1 MTNQN
6 NDERYYPS
14 DNFDHEENTFSE
26 NQPGQEQ
33 LYTDPY
39 EVSSYESNSYE
50 HQNSYDPYS
59 YDAYSQNYGEDNL
72 SVNYNQVDPS
82 YDSQSDYDQTNYGY
96 LDPYAD
102 PNNQVTNDYQDL
114 YEEQDYY
121 SETPY
126 DFQADGYE
134 NLYSEQGYQLN
145 SDFESGYEDQEYQIE
160 YSDFDSEENENQFN
174 KFIIP
179 IAVIGAVLVVLIGF
193 YVLREIGTFDK
204 SSNNTNVSFEKETEP
219 IKVEGPS
226 KKSKTENE
234 ESSKGT
240 VSVKS
245 TSRLQGRKPGL
256 TTVDRTRI
264 PTTSAE
270 VSISERE
277 IGTTTTK
284 PPAQRQSIR
293 VTQKQTRTTVAG
305 VQRTQTTQPATQ
317 RATTTQNPATTQA
330 TAAPTTTQR
339 PVTTQA
345 TAAPT
350 TTQKPARTNETTS
363 TSTRSPEFTTSPE
376 STSPILNI
384 PNPVEINDDQV
395 NLPKTNP
402 LSKDVMEIFKDLP
415 KEAIANRLVE
425 KYALLKNKNTFEITN
440 KDGTE
445 EYSVSDISID
455 KLVSFNDNVA
465 FFLASDQLYSFN
477 LYDQELKQIENN
489 VSVDYKEASFH
500 AFDSESILIY
510 SDEEIY
516 EASLDRP
523 SLTLVLDDVTDL
535 KVRGKL
541 YSFIH
546 DEKIKFIDLSKSIPK
561 SGPEELIE
569 SRVSKYQISPNGN
582 SLTYI
587 SNNKVYTLKDNK
599 IYQYTDN
606 SVDFALTNN
615 PDIIL
620 VYTDDKELI
629 VVEIKDKPLVKSIYE
644 NVDKETLTENLTL
657 DYGDNCA
664 YVDVE
669 DFKIIYE
676 DEKTET
682 VTLPK
687 VTEPED

>member
-1 MTNQN
+1 MAKQN
-6 NDERYYPS
+6 NDEQYYPS
-14 DNFDHEENTFSE
+14 DNFDINDENT
-26 NQPGQEQ
+26 
-33 LYTDPY
+33 L
-39 EVSSYESNSYE
+39 SNNHIDHE
-50 HQNSYDPYS
+50 LD
-59 YDAYSQNYGEDNL
+59 DN
-72 SVNYNQVDPS
+72 
-82 YDSQSDYDQTNYGY
+82 
-96 LDPYAD
+96 
-102 PNNQVTNDYQDL
+102 YQDL
-114 YEEQDYY
+114 YEVEEYHA
-121 SETPY
+121 ETPY
-126 DFQADGYE
+126 DYYQQPGYVDSYDE
-134 NLYSEQGYQLN
+134 QEYQPQSDYEVNYQDQGYQ
-145 SDFESGYEDQEYQIE
+145 EGYQTEFSE
-160 YSDFDSEENENQFN
+160 FDSGDNGDQYN
-174 KFIIP
+174 KVIIP
-179 IAVIGAVLVVLIGF
+179 IAIIGAVLVVLIGF
-193 YVLREIGTFDK
+193 YILRAIGTFNKDSK
-204 SSNNTNVSFEKETEP
+204 DANVSFEKETKS
-219 IKVEGPS
+219 IKVEFPQEL
-226 KKSKTENE
+226 KTTNEKS
-234 ESSKGT
+234 SQGT
-240 VSVKS
+240 VSVK
-245 TSRLQGRKPGL
+245 TTARLQGRKPGL
-256 TTVDRTRI
+256 TTVNRTKI
-264 PTTSAE
+264 PTTSTE
-270 VSISERE
+270 VNISERE
-277 IGTTTTK
+277 IDSTATIPSTQGQSTDAIQDQPTTTSKAQENVEKSTISPTTTPMPATAESTIASTTTQIPTTTK
-284 PPAQRQSIR
+284 S
-293 VTQKQTRTTVAG
+293 TTV
-305 VQRTQTTQPATQ
+305 T
-317 RATTTQNPATTQA
+317 TTTQNPITTKTPTTSKTKATTSS
-330 TAAPTTTQR
+330 PTKSTKPIFPMLIIPD
-339 PVTTQA
+339 PVD
-345 TAAPT
+345 
-350 TTQKPARTNETTS
+350 
-363 TSTRSPEFTTSPE
+363 
-376 STSPILNI
+376 ID
-384 PNPVEINDDQV
+384 DDQAK
-395 NLPKTNP
+395 LPKTNP
-402 LSKDVMEIFKDLP
+402 LSKDAIEIFKDLP

-516 EASLDRP
+516 ESSLDRP